1 MNLHKLQMKLVAT
14 VLELSNKVLYRV
26 IGREKRPVFYDVDKT
41 NPGLKKIDEN
51 WHIIREELMAIL
63 PKQSEI
69 PRYDEVDPSQEQ
81 LIKDSGTIS
90 DGVWRTLFIHLHKAN
105 LPTREKFPKTI
116 ELIESIP
123 NCIQAWFSI
132 MEGGQNIAPHRT
144 RSYGYL
150 RYHTGLIIPKE
161 KPPKIRIKDQYH
173 QWEEGKSILF
183 DNSWEHQVYNESKE
197 DRIILI
203 TDILR
208 PLPFFSNLLNRL
220 TFWLVFCRFFTKDSV
235 SHIKGTLARVV
246 D

>member
-1 MNLHKLQMKLVAT
+1 MKLHKLQMKLVAML
-14 VLELSNKVLYRV
+14 LELSNKVLYRV
-26 IGREKRPVFYDVDKT
+26 IGRESRPVFYDVDKV
-41 NPGLKKIDEN
+41 NPALKQIDEN
-51 WHIIREELMAIL
+51 WQVILEELKAVL

-81 LIKDSGTIS
+81 LIKDSESG
-90 DGVWRTLFIHLHKAN
+90 DGGVWRTLFIHLHKAD
-105 LPTREKFPKTI
+105 LPTREMFPKTLKI
-116 ELIESIP
+116 LESIP
-123 NCIQAWFSI
+123 DCIQAWFSI
-132 MEGGQNIAPHRT
+132 MEAGQNIAPHRT

-150 RYHTGLIIPKE
+150 RYHTGLIIPEE
-161 KPPKIRIKDQYH
+161 KPPKIRIKDQFH
-173 QWEEGKSILF
+173 TWEAGKSMLF
-183 DNSWEHQVYNESKE
+183 DNSWEHQVYNESKQ

-220 TFWLVFCRFFTKDSV
+220 TFWVVFCRFFTKDSI